1 MKENPIQEKSYKF
14 AIRIV
19 GLYQYLVKEKK
30 RICFIQTGFKKRGF
44 NVMKF

>member
-30 RICFIQTGFKKRGF
+30 EFVLSKQVLRSG
-44 NVMKF
+44 VSM